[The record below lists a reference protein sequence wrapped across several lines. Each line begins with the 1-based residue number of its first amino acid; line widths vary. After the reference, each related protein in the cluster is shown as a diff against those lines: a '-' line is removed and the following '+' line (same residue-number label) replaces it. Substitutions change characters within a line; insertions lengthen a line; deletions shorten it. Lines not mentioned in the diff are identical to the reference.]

1 MEANKVQCVN
11 KHWFNA
17 AKYDVCPHCGAKQ
30 AGETGGGTTEKEVN
44 ASLNKTEEKGKKKGF
59 FWSKNKEKS
68 TESEIKVTGGV
79 ADVVSE
85 RSSIGISFG
94 NSITHHLTSQPEE
107 QVINPVGYEN
117 AFYPKTEVLMK
128 PVSAPGTITNQQTA
142 ATEEGYTEKSP
153 LPVHAEPATS
163 ADVPRKR
170 DIDDVKTISI
180 YANEQG
186 EEPVTGW
193 LVGITGT
200 YRGTSFSLKTGVNV
214 IGRDASAYVCLK
226 KDVQVSRGKHASI
239 IYEPKKKMFYLG
251 EGENTLTYCNEELV
265 CGKQEL
271 KPYDAIE
278 IGGGKYLFVPFCGD
292 SFDWEK
298 NE

>member
-11 KHWFNA
+11 RHWFNA

-30 AGETGGGTTEKEVN
+30 AEAGGSIATENEIST
-44 ASLNKTEEKGKKKGF
+44 SLNRTEEKGKKKGF
-59 FWSKNKEKS
+59 FWNKNKEKN
-68 TESEIKVTGGV
+68 TEQEIKVTGGV
-79 ADVVSE
+79 SDYVSE
-85 RSSIGISFG
+85 RNTIGISFG
-94 NSITHHLTSQPEE
+94 NSVTHHLTSQPEE

-128 PVSAPGTITNQQTA
+128 PVSATGTISNEQTA
-142 ATEEGYTEKSP
+142 VTEEYTVKSP
-153 LPVHAEPATS
+153 LPVKNEPIAAEA
-163 ADVPRKR
+163 PRKR

-193 LVGITGT
+193 LVGVAGI
-200 YRGTSFSLKTGVNV
+200 YRGASFSLKAGVNV
-214 IGRDASAYVCLK
+214 IGRDAGSYVCLK
-226 KDVQVSRGKHASI
+226 KDPQVSRGKHASI
-239 IYEPKKKMFYLG
+239 IYEPKKKLFYLG
-251 EGENTLTYCNEELV
+251 EGENSLTYCNEELV

-278 IGGGKYLFVPFCGD
+278 IGGGKYVFVPFCGEN
-292 SFDWEK
+292 FDWEK
-298 NE
+298 SE